1 MLSALS
7 FIPILAL
14 LVGLI
19 GLKYSAVKSG
29 LIALGLTAI
38 IGIFA
43 FGLGTEGLM
52 IAVGKGFSLAFYVLV
67 IIWSAMFLYHV
78 VWEFKAIDT
87 ITANIMHFIRDPFV
101 QFIMLSWLFS
111 AALQGVAGFGVPVV
125 IVVPILISL
134 GFPPIKSTVAVL
146 LGHSWAV
153 SFGSMGSSFYTI
165 SLVTNLEPQQVGFA
179 MAIFNGVAMVA
190 MGLLVCYVYGG
201 FKDFKRAL
209 VYVLP
214 TSLVMWATMFLSLW
228 LNLLSM
234 VSLLSALMGLVTLY
248 GVFRV
253 LEKKTA
259 VGKVGGEKVG
269 GVKMQSASMSIG
281 TALLPYGIILAL
293 TLGFQM
299 LPLDHIALSFP
310 FSATET
316 TLGYVVKAEE
326 AFAKLKLFGHPGP
339 ILILASIG
347 AMLAYYRVGVFSKA
361 KLKTVAK
368 MTVKKCMP
376 TTKSLTSLIVM
387 ALVMMDSGM
396 TEAMAFTVSS
406 LTGNLYVFFAPFIGV
421 LGSFITGSNTNS
433 NVLFGKFQYDIA
445 VSLGVSPYLMCGVQS
460 IAGSIGVGLGPTT
473 LLMSATAAGL
483 GGQESDLYKKVLPP
497 ILLTAGLM
505 GLLHGLLQYV
515 IF

>member
-1 MLSALS
+1 MLNALS
-7 FIPILAL
+7 FLPIIAL
-14 LVGLI
+14 LIGLI
-19 GLKYSAVKSG
+19 GLKFTAVKSG
-29 LIALGLTAI
+29 VIALGLSTVIAVL
-38 IGIFA
+38 A
-43 FGLGTEGLM
+43 FGFEAQGLL
-52 IAVGKGFSLAFYVLV
+52 IAIGKGLSLAFYVLV
-67 IIWSAMFLYHV
+67 IIWSALFLYHV
-78 VWEFKAIDT
+78 VWAFKAIQT
-87 ITANIMHFIRDPFV
+87 ITANITHFISDPFV
-101 QFIMLSWLFS
+101 QFIMLAWLFS

-134 GFPPIKSTVAVL
+134 GFEPIKSTVAVL

-179 MAIFNGVAMVA
+179 MAIFNGVAMIM
-190 MGLLVCYVYGG
+190 MGLFVCYFYDG
-201 FKDFKRAL
+201 FKDVKRGL
-209 VYVLP
+209 LYILP
-214 TSLVMWATMFLSLW
+214 TSLIMMVTMSLSLY

-234 VSLLSALMGLVTLY
+234 VSLLSALAGLLTLY
-248 GVFRV
+248 VIFRIR
-253 LEKKTA
+253 EKPLK
-259 VGKVGGEKVG
+259 KEKLRVEH
-269 GVKMQSASMSIG
+269 MSIW

-299 LPLDHIALSFP
+299 LPLDHLDLSFR
-310 FSATET
+310 FDASQTS
-316 TLGYVVKAEE
+316 LGYIVKAEA

-339 ILILASIG
+339 ILLLASFG
-347 AMLAYYRVGVFSKA
+347 ALLAYHRLGQFNKETFKNVVH
-361 KLKTVAK
+361 

-376 TTKSLTSLIVM
+376 TTKSLTALIVM

-396 TEAMAFTVSS
+396 TEKMAYTVTL
-406 LTGNLYVFFAPFIGV
+406 LTGSFYVFFAPFIGV

-445 VSLGVSPYLMCGVQS
+445 TALGVSPYLMCGVQS

-483 GGQESDLYKKVLPP
+483 NGQESNLYRRVLPP

-505 GLLHGLLQYV
+505 GLIHGLLQYMV
-515 IF
+515 K

>member
-1 MLSALS
+1 MLNALS
-7 FIPILAL
+7 FLPIIAL

-19 GLKYSAVKSG
+19 GLKFTAVKSG
-29 LIALGLTAI
+29 MIALVLTTVIAVL
-38 IGIFA
+38 A
-43 FGLGTEGLM
+43 FGLEAQGLL
-52 IAVGKGFSLAFYVLV
+52 IAVGKGLSLAFYVLV
-67 IIWSAMFLYHV
+67 IIWSALFLYHV
-78 VWEFKAIDT
+78 VWAFKAIQT

-101 QFIMLSWLFS
+101 QFLMLAWLFS

-134 GFPPIKSTVAVL
+134 GFEPIRSTVAVL

-179 MAIFNGVAMVA
+179 MAIFNCVAMVM
-190 MGLLVCYVYGG
+190 MGLFVCYFYDG
-201 FKDFKRAL
+201 FKDVKRGL
-209 VYVLP
+209 FYILP
-214 TSLVMWATMFLSLW
+214 TSLVMMATMSLSLY

-234 VSLLSALMGLVTLY
+234 VSLLSALAGLLTLY
-248 GVFRV
+248 ILFRIR
-253 LEKKTA
+253 EKPLK
-259 VGKVGGEKVG
+259 KEKLRVEH
-269 GVKMQSASMSIG
+269 MSIW
-281 TALLPYGIILAL
+281 TALLPYAIILGL

-299 LPLDHIALSFP
+299 LPLDHLALSFR
-310 FSATET
+310 FDASQTS
-316 TLGYVVKAEE
+316 LGYVVKAEE

-339 ILILASIG
+339 VLLMAAFG
-347 AMLAYYRVGVFSKA
+347 ALLAYHRLGQFNQETFKNVVQ
-361 KLKTVAK
+361 
-368 MTVKKCMP
+368 MTVKKCLP
-376 TTKSLTSLIVM
+376 TTKSLTALIVM

-396 TEAMAFTVSS
+396 TEKMAYTVTL
-406 LTGNLYVFFAPFIGV
+406 LTGSFYVFFAPFIGV

-445 VSLGVSPYLMCGVQS
+445 TALGVSPYLMCGVQS

-483 GGQESDLYKKVLPP
+483 NGQESNLYRRVLPP

-505 GLLHGLLQYV
+505 GLLHGLLQYMV
-515 IF
+515 Q

>member
-1 MLSALS
+1 MLSTLS

-29 LIALGLTAI
+29 MIALGLTVV
-38 IGIFA
+38 IGIVG
-43 FGLGTEGLM
+43 FGLGTQGLL

-78 VWEFKAIDT
+78 VWEFKAIQT

-101 QFIMLSWLFS
+101 QFIILAWLFS

-165 SLVTNLEPQQVGFA
+165 SLVTGLEPQQVGFA
-179 MAIFNGVAMVA
+179 MAVFNGIAMVA
-190 MGLLVCYVYGG
+190 MGLLVCYFYGG
-201 FKDFKRAL
+201 FKDTKKAL
-209 VYVLP
+209 IYVLP

-234 VSLLSALMGLVTLY
+234 VSLLSALSGLVILY
-248 GVFRV
+248 GIFR
-253 LEKKTA
+253 LREKKTI
-259 VGKVGGEKVG
+259 GEKITAD
-269 GVKMQSASMSIG
+269 KIQNAPMSLW
-281 TALLPYGIILAL
+281 TALLPYGIILVL
-293 TLGFQM
+293 TLGFQL
-299 LPLDHIALSFP
+299 LPLDHLALSFP
-310 FSATET
+310 FKASET
-316 TLGYVVKAEE
+316 ALGYVVKAEA

-339 ILILASIG
+339 ILALASLG
-347 AMLAYYRVGVFSKA
+347 ALLAYKRIGVFSKA
-361 KLKTVAK
+361 KLKTVGQL
-368 MTVKKCMP
+368 TVKKCMP
-376 TTKSLTSLIVM
+376 TTKSLTILIVM

-406 LTGNLYVFFAPFIGV
+406 VTGSLYVFFAPFIGV

-445 VSLGVSPYLMCGVQS
+445 MSLGVSPYLMCGVQS

-515 IF
+515 IS